1 VTKLIFVTLV
11 LLQLLVGCATYQDH
25 VSLAR
30 QSLISGNLELAL
42 KDLKVKANTK
52 SDDQLVYVLDYATAL
67 QFAERFEES
76 NQYFIKASKLSEEKD
91 FHSVS
96 RVAGSLL
103 FNEEMIQYK
112 GDGFEKAFIHVFLAL
127 NFLHTRNFDSAMVE
141 IRKMNEKYNQARLAE
156 KQSFEINPFS
166 RYLSAVVY
174 EALAQWD
181 DAFIAYRETQKLD
194 PNWPKIELDILRS
207 AHLSNRIDDFNFWQ
221 KKYPDSKINVDRKL
235 GKTHGYLKVIYLQG
249 WGPRKVPDP
258 FEPLVP
264 TLTPVRSMTTQ
275 AGVLI
280 DGIEKAKTELMYDTA
295 EAAIATLRED
305 RPALIARRVAARIAR
320 EAVARELGKKDDT
333 AVAGLVSFIA
343 MQASE
348 RADLR
353 QWSFLPSTIQV
364 SEVQL
369 PKGTY
374 EVQLQGLDD
383 SSAPTSEVSNIKKIN
398 IRAGQ
403 TEFFIWRSVK

>member
-1 VTKLIFVTLV
+1 MTKAFFVAFILCNF
-11 LLQLLVGCATYQDH
+11 LVGCATYQDH

-30 QSLISGNLELAL
+30 QSLISVNLDLAL
-42 KDLKVKANTK
+42 KDLQVKANAK

-67 QFAERFEES
+67 QFAEKFEES
-76 NQYFIKASKLSEEKD
+76 NQYFLKASKLSEEKD
-91 FHSVS
+91 FHSIS

-103 FNEEMIQYK
+103 FNEEVVQYK
-112 GDGFEKAFIHVFLAL
+112 GDSFEKAFIHVFLAL
-127 NFLHTRNFDSAMVE
+127 NFLHMRNFDSAMVE
-141 IRKMNEKYNQARLAE
+141 VRKMNEKYNQARLAE
-156 KQSFEINPFS
+156 KQGFEINPFS
-166 RYLSAVVY
+166 RYLAALVY
-174 EALAQWD
+174 EASGQWD
-181 DAFIAYRETQKLD
+181 DAFIAYKDTQKLD

-207 AHLSNRIDDFNFWQ
+207 AHLSNRSDDFIFWQ

-235 GKTHGYLKVIYLQG
+235 TKTHGYLKVIYLQG

-264 TLTPVRSMTTQ
+264 TLNPVKSMTTQ
-275 AGVLI
+275 AGVII
-280 DGIEKAKTELMYDTA
+280 DGIERAKTELMYDTA
-295 EAAIATLRED
+295 QAAIATLRDD
-305 RPALIARRVAARIAR
+305 RPALIARRVAARVAR

-353 QWSFLPSTIQV
+353 QWSFLPNTIQV

-369 PKGTY
+369 PKGYY
-374 EVQLQGLDD
+374 EVQLQGQDD
-383 SSAPTSEVSNIKKIN
+383 FGGNTSEVSNIKKIN
-398 IRAGQ
+398 IRPGQ